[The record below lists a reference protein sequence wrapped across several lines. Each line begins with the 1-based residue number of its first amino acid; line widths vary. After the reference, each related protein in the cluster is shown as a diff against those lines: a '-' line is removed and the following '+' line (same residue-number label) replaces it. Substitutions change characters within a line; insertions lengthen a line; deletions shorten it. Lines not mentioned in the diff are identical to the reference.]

1 MAKSCPSDCWPTVQK
16 IRPLV
21 QPRGLFLTVCSRNG
35 LQRPH
40 YACPAFVLELLHF
53 RADALLSGR
62 GRAGDPIIECNQG
75 APSVYVRAR
84 LSVSPL
90 RLKNLLSLS
99 QGRFEDCLVLLL
111 NPHTATGIGCVY
123 SSFQGN
129 FSLSF
134 KLSDHFGLSEP
145 PQNLGAGI
153 RLFAIL

>member
-1 MAKSCPSDCWPTVQK
+1 M
-16 IRPLV
+16 
-21 QPRGLFLTVCSRNG
+21 CSGNG

-40 YACPAFVLELLHF
+40 DARLALVLELLYF
-53 RADALLSGR
+53 RADALLPGC
-62 GRAGDPIIECNQG
+62 GRAGNPIVEGDQG
-75 APSVYVRAR
+75 VPSANVRAH
-84 LSVSPL
+84 LSGSPL
-90 RLKNLLSLS
+90 RLKNPLSLG

-123 SSFQGN
+123 TSFQGI